1 MLYYRIPISYKTFIR
16 KQDFDRFQNQLEH
29 RTMNIWN
36 IKKNLAQQTK
46 ANTVNQ
52 HQVSAPLFY
61 LTEYPMGRSTVQ
73 VLPLCAIALRKNA
86 TNTGY

>member
-1 MLYYRIPISYKTFIR
+1 
-16 KQDFDRFQNQLEH
+16 
-29 RTMNIWN
+29 MNIWN